1 MTLTGPG
8 GIPVRRALT
17 LAPLLALLLAGPAA
31 LAQQQ
36 PAPTQP
42 PAQSRSG
49 GASEGSGASVAPTTG
64 LTPSGERSPSAA
76 LGSGSPGAL
85 YGALAAVRQ
94 APPDLAGNPVPR
106 PNPLASEPDDPNE
119 PTRNAD
125 PSDQT
130 SREVK

>member
-1 MTLTGPG
+1 M
-8 GIPVRRALT
+8 RRALT

-36 PAPTQP
+36 PP
-42 PAQSRSG
+42 PKQQESG
-49 GASEGSGASVAPTTG
+49 GVKEGSGASEAPTTG
-64 LTPSGERSPSAA
+64 LTPTGERSPTAA
-76 LGSGSPGAL
+76 LQSASPGAL
-85 YGALAAVRQ
+85 YGALAEVRK

-119 PTRNAD
+119 PTRNPN

-130 SREVK
+130 SKEVR